1 MLVTVEPNNIQC
13 LRDTFAEIEKS
24 NVFIE
29 AFWMEPV
36 MGEGNPGVAIDPEF
50 YKVARELTKAHG
62 AMLLVDS
69 IQAGLRTNGC
79 LSIMD
84 YPGFETLEPPEF
96 ETFSKA
102 INGGQFP
109 FSVLA
114 MNERAAHS
122 YRIGV
127 YGNTMTGNPRALEVA
142 THVLNCFDD
151 ELRKNIVDRGLEFK
165 QKLELLQ
172 KEYPDLAT
180 NVQGTGLLLS
190 LELSPEYKA
199 YGSGSIEEYMRLHG
213 IGVIHGGK
221 NSLRYTPHFRVTSKE
236 VDLIVAHTR
245 DALLNGP
252 RLGSQEE

>member
-96 ETFSKA
+96 ETE
-102 INGGQFP
+102 I
-109 FSVLA
+109 
-114 MNERAAHS
+114 R
-122 YRIGV
+122 
-127 YGNTMTGNPRALEVA
+127 
-142 THVLNCFDD
+142 
-151 ELRKNIVDRGLEFK
+151 
-165 QKLELLQ
+165 
-172 KEYPDLAT
+172 
-180 NVQGTGLLLS
+180 
-190 LELSPEYKA
+190 
-199 YGSGSIEEYMRLHG
+199 
-213 IGVIHGGK
+213 
-221 NSLRYTPHFRVTSKE
+221 
-236 VDLIVAHTR
+236 
-245 DALLNGP
+245 
-252 RLGSQEE
+252 